1 MDQTFD
7 EELLLLLLLRR
18 KRKRSLRKKKTRRSS
33 PRFWVRSIFE
43 KRKKFGEYHH
53 FLSYNTGK
61 SLTFSANTS
70 SCCKLIPAI
79 LSFMNYFSQILIR
92 NMFVRLTCV

>member
-43 KRKKFGEYHH
+43 KREKFGEYHR
-53 FLSYNTGK
+53 LVQELRNEDRE
-61 SLTFSANTS
+61 
-70 SCCKLIPAI
+70 
-79 LSFMNYFSQILIR
+79 YFFRYYIMR
-92 NMFVRLTCV
+92 